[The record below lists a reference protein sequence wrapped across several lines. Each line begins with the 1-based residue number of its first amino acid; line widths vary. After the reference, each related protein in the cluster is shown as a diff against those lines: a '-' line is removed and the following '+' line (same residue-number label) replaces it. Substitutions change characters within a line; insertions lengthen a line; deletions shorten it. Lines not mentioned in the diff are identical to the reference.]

1 MKLQLKSGD
10 SLFLD
15 TGPLVYFW
23 EKREQYYEK
32 LTALF
37 DQVYAHNIQCTISLL
52 TYTEVINFP
61 LKNRRLR
68 LAAKYRDYLTN
79 SININLYPFNLL
91 VADKT
96 AFFMAKYDLNI
107 PSATQL
113 ATAAIC
119 GADYL
124 LTSNRDWQKVKSLR
138 IVTVGD
144 L

>member
-15 TGPLVYFW
+15 TAPLVYFW
-23 EKREQYYEK
+23 EKHDQYYEK
-32 LTALF
+32 MAALF
-37 DQVYAHNIQCTISLL
+37 DQVYTLGIQCTVSLL

-61 LKNRRLR
+61 LKNRRPR

-79 SININLYPFNLL
+79 SSNINLYPFNLL

-96 AFFMAKYDLNI
+96 AFFMAKYDLKMEA
-107 PSATQL
+107 ATQL

-119 GADYL
+119 GSDYV
-124 LTSNRDWQKVKSLR
+124 LTNYSDWQKVKSLR

>member
-15 TGPLVYFW
+15 TVPQVYFW
-23 EKREQYYEK
+23 EKHDQYYEK
-32 LTALF
+32 MAALF
-37 DQVYAHNIQCTISLL
+37 DQVYAHNVQCTISLL

-61 LKNRRLR
+61 LKNRRPR

-79 SININLYPFNLL
+79 SSNINLYPFNLL

-96 AFFMAKYDLNI
+96 AFFMAKYDLKMEA
-107 PSATQL
+107 STQL

-119 GADYL
+119 GSDYV
-124 LTSNRDWQKVKSLR
+124 LTNNRDWQKVKSLR

>member
-15 TGPLVYFW
+15 TAPLVYFW
-23 EKREQYYEK
+23 EKRDPYYEK
-32 LTALF
+32 MVSLF
-37 DQVYAHNIQCTISLL
+37 DQVYALGLQCTVSLL

-61 LKNRRLR
+61 LKNRKPR

-79 SININLYPFNLL
+79 SANINLYPFNLL

-96 AFFMAKYDLNI
+96 AFFMAKYDLKME
-107 PSATQL
+107 SATQL

-119 GADYL
+119 GADYV
-124 LTSNRDWQKVKSLR
+124 LTNNRDWQKVKSLR
-138 IVTVGD
+138 ILTVGD

>member
-15 TGPLVYFW
+15 TAPLVYFW
-23 EKREQYYEK
+23 AKHDQHYDK
-32 LTALF
+32 MTALF
-37 DQVYAHNIQCTISLL
+37 DQVYALGIQCTVSLL

-61 LKNRRLR
+61 LKHRRPR

-79 SININLYPFNLL
+79 SSNINLYPFNLL

-96 AFFMAKYDLNI
+96 AFFMAKYDLKMEA
-107 PSATQL
+107 ATQL

-119 GADYL
+119 GSDYV
-124 LTSNRDWQKVKSLR
+124 LTNNRNWQNVKSLR

>member
-15 TGPLVYFW
+15 TAPLVYFW
-23 EKREQYYEK
+23 EKHDTYYDK
-32 LTALF
+32 MAALF
-37 DQVYAHNIQCTISLL
+37 DQVYTLGIQCTVSLL

-61 LKNRRLR
+61 LKNRRPR

-79 SININLYPFNLL
+79 SSNINLYPFNLL

-96 AFFMAKYDLNI
+96 AFFMAKYELKMEA
-107 PSATQL
+107 ATQL

-119 GADYL
+119 GSDYV
-124 LTSNRDWQKVKSLR
+124 LTNSRDWQKVKSLR
-138 IVTVGD
+138 IMTVGD